1 MGFVGVPQARLTLAL
16 LAGKR
21 LPPGVWT
28 CRAAQMRGQSG
39 ERCAGRRSAIGAK
52 GRRRPPFFSV
62 AQMRRLWG
70 DVVFRPPSR
79 FLRESGLGIH
89 IGVPRMAAG
98 DDPLEPLFH
107 EHG

>member
-1 MGFVGVPQARLTLAL
+1 MGFVGVPQARLMLAL

-39 ERCAGRRSAIGAK
+39 PQKRHWSQR